1 MAFLPADPDGAAIR
15 AAFLADERT
24 AMARLAEDAAVDDA
38 TAGEIAAR
46 ARAWVEAVRSGRGQ
60 AGVESLLQQYDLS
73 TQEGVL
79 LMCIAEALL
88 RIPDAG
94 TADLLIRDKLARGS
108 WKRYLGASES
118 LLVNASTWGLMLTGR
133 LTRLEIDDP
142 GDPAAWYE
150 RIAARA
156 GEPVVRLALRQ
167 ARRVMAEQFVRGRT
181 IGEALARSRR
191 GDAAHFRH
199 SYDML
204 GEAALT
210 ADDARRY
217 RAAYSD
223 AIAAI
228 GASVADRNAPVHAQ
242 PSISIKLSALHPR
255 YEYAQRERVLA
266 ELVPTLAGM
275 ARAALYHGIG
285 MTIDAEEAERLEL
298 SLEIF
303 ARLRRD
309 SWLRHWEGLG
319 LAVQTYQK
327 RARPVVRWVAALARD
342 TGHRIPVRLVKGAYW
357 DTEIKRAQV
366 QGLAGYPVFT
376 RKAHTDVSYLACAR
390 AMLESAPALYPMF
403 ATHNAH
409 TIAWVT
415 ARVAALAVGEFE
427 FQRLHG
433 MGEALYAQVAAAPG
447 GPACRVYAPV
457 GSHQDLLP
465 YLVRRLLENGA
476 NTSFVNRI
484 ADPAVAID
492 DVVADPVAKSRRA
505 DFAPAPT
512 LPLPVAL
519 FGGERRNSTGVS
531 LADQEAMRAQDEA
544 IARSA
549 GEEWIATPMLP
560 RSTTTGVAR
569 ECLNPAD
576 RRMRI
581 GTVVEADAGTV
592 DHALDALV
600 AGHPEWNA
608 RGGARRA
615 AILERAADA
624 LERERD
630 TFVALLA
637 REAGKTR
644 GDAIPEVRE
653 AADFCRYY
661 AQGARRHFAAPAA
674 LPSPT
679 GEANSLALH
688 GRGVFACISPWNFP
702 LAIFTGQVAAALAAG
717 NAVAAKPAE
726 QTPLAAAHA
735 VRCLLEA
742 GVPAETLALL
752 PGAGDTVGAALV
764 ADARVAGVAFT
775 GSTDVASAI
784 ARSLAARSPIVPL
797 IAETGGQNAM
807 IVDSSALPE
816 QVVGDVVYS
825 AFNSAGQRCSAL
837 RLLCL
842 QEEIAPRVIGLI
854 EGAMD
859 ELAIGDPALGSIDV
873 GPVIDA
879 DARAALEAYV
889 EAAASHGWV
898 RHRVAL
904 PPACAHGSFVAP
916 TLLVLDRLD
925 RLTREIFGPVLHVV
939 TYRAGAIDALVDAI
953 NRLGY
958 GLTLGVHSRIDAT
971 IERIVQ
977 RARVG
982 NLYVNRN
989 MIGAVVGVQ
998 PFGGEGLSGTG
1009 PKAGG
1014 PHYLFRFAVER
1025 TLTVNTAAAGGN
1037 AALLAQDEL

>member
-1 MAFLPADPDGAAIR
+1 M
-15 AAFLADERT
+15 
-24 AMARLAEDAAVDDA
+24 
-38 TAGEIAAR
+38 
-46 ARAWVEAVRSGRGQ
+46 
-60 AGVESLLQQYDLS
+60 
-73 TQEGVL
+73 
-79 LMCIAEALL
+79 
-88 RIPDAG
+88 
-94 TADLLIRDKLARGS
+94 
-108 WKRYLGASES
+108 
-118 LLVNASTWGLMLTGR
+118 
-133 LTRLEIDDP
+133 
-142 GDPAAWYE
+142 
-150 RIAARA
+150 
-156 GEPVVRLALRQ
+156 
-167 ARRVMAEQFVRGRT
+167 
-181 IGEALARSRR
+181 
-191 GDAAHFRH
+191 
-199 SYDML
+199 
-204 GEAALT
+204 
-210 ADDARRY
+210 Y
-217 RAAYSD
+217 R
-223 AIAAI
+223 
-228 GASVADRNAPVHAQ
+228 
-242 PSISIKLSALHPR
+242 PSSIL
-255 YEYAQRERVLA
+255 
-266 ELVPTLAGM
+266 
-275 ARAALYHGIG
+275 
-285 MTIDAEEAERLEL
+285 
-298 SLEIF
+298 
-303 ARLRRD
+303 
-309 SWLRHWEGLG
+309 
-319 LAVQTYQK
+319 
-327 RARPVVRWVAALARD
+327 
-342 TGHRIPVRLVKGAYW
+342 
-357 DTEIKRAQV
+357 
-366 QGLAGYPVFT
+366 
-376 RKAHTDVSYLACAR
+376 
-390 AMLESAPALYPMF
+390 
-403 ATHNAH
+403 
-409 TIAWVT
+409 
-415 ARVAALAVGEFE
+415 
-427 FQRLHG
+427 
-433 MGEALYAQVAAAPG
+433 
-447 GPACRVYAPV
+447 RVYAPV
-457 GSHQDLLP
+457 GGHEELLP

-859 ELAIGDPALGSIDV
+859 ELAIGDPALGSTDV